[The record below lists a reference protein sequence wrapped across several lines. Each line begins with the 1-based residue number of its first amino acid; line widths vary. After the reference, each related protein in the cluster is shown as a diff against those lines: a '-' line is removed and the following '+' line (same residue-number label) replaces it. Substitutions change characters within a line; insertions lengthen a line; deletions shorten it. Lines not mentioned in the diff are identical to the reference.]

1 MRRVSVPSSWR
12 RAVAVAAVL
21 FLGASAAAFGQVLT
35 GNLYGTTTDAQGEAL
50 PGVTVTLSGFGAPR
64 VQVTDAQGQFRF
76 LSLDPGNYGLKADLE
91 GFSTVEYPAVNI
103 RVGRNT
109 TLEITLSP
117 AVEEV
122 ITVTAESPLL
132 DSRSISRGTTVSQV
146 ELESIPT
153 ARDPWAILAQTP
165 GVVTDRVNVGGDE
178 SGQQSVFSGGG
189 QQSTQNVFAVD
200 GVIITDMA
208 AVGSSSTY
216 YDFDQFTEVQIGT
229 GGTDVSSATSGVAVN
244 LVTKRGSNQAR
255 GSGRFMLTDSQKLFG
270 IFEQADPALDLND
283 LGPGQTQL
291 AGNSINEITEYG
303 FEAGGAFKKDVLWGW
318 GSYGRNDIKT
328 FNSRGFA
335 DDTLLENTALKLNA
349 QVGEA
354 NSMLGS
360 FNRGDKLK
368 FGRNT
373 GPNRQPE
380 TTWDQ
385 AGPTEIFKF
394 EDTHVFNSSLFVTG
408 TYSFVD
414 GGFQLI
420 PKSGFGTAG
429 VEAVQGPDG
438 NWRGGFQGGIDDR
451 NADSYQVDASYF
463 LTTGDINH
471 ELKFGGRLRGFEQT
485 SNFAW
490 SGPSQIYYLACEN
503 VGLCGAGGDF
513 GLADG
518 TDADLGIA
526 QRVGIVDNSQDYTSL
541 WVSDTLTRGRWTIN
555 AGLRYDQQDGENAGS
570 TATVHPIF
578 ASDLPGLTFNGN
590 DGGGIEYSDILPRI
604 GVTYAL
610 GAEQKTLLRA
620 SFAQFA
626 SQFDSART
634 TRVNPVSSAYA
645 SFVFTDTNGDNIWQQ
660 TEAMTFI
667 TDTSVFS
674 SLNSPNLNDPDLEAE
689 TTTEVLLGLEHALLP
704 ELVVSFD
711 VTYRT
716 VDDIQTLFPLVNDGT
731 QTRVATRAD
740 YVFEQTLSSAAGDGA
755 PLPNGSNW
763 TADFYR
769 LRDGV
774 TFSNG
779 YFLTNGDRSRTYTG
793 VSAGFTK
800 RLSNR
805 WMARGY
811 FSYGDADWDI
821 GSGFTALDDPTDA
834 AGRGF
839 GPSNEGTLDEDSDGA
854 LYAEQSAGSS
864 KDVWLQSTWTWNLNG
879 MYQVAPDKPWGFNVA
894 ANLYGREGYPLPYF
908 AQLTGVDG
916 ITRQAAVTSEL
927 DSFRTDDLFN
937 VDLRLEKEFRANQNM
952 SVTFSIDAFNIFNEA
967 SVQQRET
974 GINSNRADFLEE
986 TLSPRI
992 YRLGFRLSWK

>member
-1 MRRVSVPSSWR
+1 MRRVSVSSSWR

-21 FLGASAAAFGQVLT
+21 FLSAGAAAYGQVLT
-35 GNLYGTTTDAQGEAL
+35 GNLYGTTTDNQGQPL
-50 PGVTVTLSGFGAPR
+50 PGVTVTVTGYGAPR

-76 LSLDPGNYGLKADLE
+76 VSLDPGNYALKADLD

-109 TLEITLSP
+109 TLEITLSA

-132 DSRSISRGTTVSQV
+132 DARRISRGTTVSQV

-189 QQSTQNVFAVD
+189 QQSSQNVFAVD
-200 GVIITDMA
+200 GVVITDMA

-216 YDFDQFTEVQIGT
+216 YDFDQFSEVQIET
-229 GGTDVSSATSGVAVN
+229 GGTDISSATSGVAVN

-255 GSGRFMLTDSQKLFG
+255 GSGRFMLTDSQELFG
-270 IFEQADPALDLND
+270 IFEQAEPDINPDD
-283 LGPGQTQL
+283 FGPGQTSL
-291 AGNSINEITEYG
+291 AGNSINEIIEYG
-303 FEAGGAFKKDVLWGW
+303 FEAGGAFKKDVMWGW

-328 FNSRGFA
+328 LNAAGRP

-349 QVGEA
+349 QVSEA
-354 NSMLGS
+354 NSMVGS

-373 GPNRQPE
+373 GPNRQLE

-394 EDTHVFNSSLFVTG
+394 EDTHVFSSSLFVTG

-420 PKSGFGTAG
+420 PKSGFGVDG
-429 VEAVQGPDG
+429 VEAVLGPDG

-451 NADSYQVDASYF
+451 NSSSYQLDASYF
-463 LTTGDINH
+463 FTTGEINH
-471 ELKFGGRLRGFEQT
+471 ELKFGGRLRDFEQT

-503 VGLCGAGGDF
+503 VGLCGSGGAF
-513 GLADG
+513 GLPDG
-518 TDADLGIA
+518 VDADLGIA
-526 QRVGIVDNSQDYTSL
+526 QRVGIVDDTQEYTSL
-541 WVSDTLTRGRWTIN
+541 WVGDTLTRGRWTVN
-555 AGLRYDQQDGENAGS
+555 AGIRYDQQSGDNGAS
-570 TATVHPIF
+570 TATAHPIF
-578 ASDLPGLTFNGN
+578 GNELPALTFNGN
-590 DGGGIEYSDILPRI
+590 DGDGIEYSDILPRI

-626 SQFDSART
+626 SQLDSVRLA
-634 TRVNPVSSAYA
+634 RVNPVSSAYA
-645 SFVFTDTNGDNIWQQ
+645 SFVFHDLNGDNIWQPNEQ
-660 TEAMTFI
+660 QTFI

-674 SLNSPNLNDPDLEAE
+674 SLSSPNVNDPGLDSE
-689 TTTEVLLGLEHALLP
+689 TTTEVLLGVEHSLLP
-704 ELVVSFD
+704 ELLVSLDF
-711 VTYRT
+711 THRT
-716 VDDIQTLFPLVNDGT
+716 VDDIQTLFPLINDGT
-731 QTRVATRAD
+731 TTRIATRAD
-740 YVFEQTLSSAAGDGA
+740 YVFEQTLSSANGDGVL
-755 PLPNGSNW
+755 LPNGSNW

-769 LRDGV
+769 LRNGLEF
-774 TFSNG
+774 TNG

-793 VSAGFTK
+793 ASISFTK

-811 FSYGDADWDI
+811 FSYGDAEWDI

-834 AGRGF
+834 AGLGF
-839 GPSNEGTLDEDSDGA
+839 GPSDEGTLDEDSDGA

-879 MYQVAPDKPWGFNVA
+879 LYQVAPDKPWGFNLA
-894 ANLYGREGYPLPYF
+894 ANLYGREGYPLPYW

-916 ITRQAAVTSEL
+916 ITRQAAVTPEL
-927 DSFRTDDLFN
+927 DNFRTDDVFTAD
-937 VDLRLEKEFRANQNM
+937 VRAEKEFRATQNM
-952 SVTFSIDAFNIFNEA
+952 SVTFSIDAFNLFNKGY
-967 SVQQRET
+967 VMQRET
-974 GINSNRADFLEE
+974 GINLGNADDLEE